1 MNATL
6 EQTGDIEQLIHEAE
20 QLIDR
25 RNTNALPFAERVM
38 ELAIESRNP
47 KHLAQAKYILAFYNC
62 LVANNYDLAI
72 ELCNEV
78 LATADFDELGD
89 INYKVYMTLG
99 NSYQLKGDVFSAQES
114 YMAGLKHLEARNG
127 GELDSREKGFLA
139 SFYYNVSLLLT
150 NSELNIGVED
160 YLQKAIDLYTE
171 TQGYFKLSKSYVL
184 YAGILEK
191 RKEFDKAITLLFK
204 ALEIDK
210 ETNDEYSIT
219 LTTANLG
226 ILHLRIGKYDEALGY
241 LLNTMQYYG
250 SNNMLYEFGMVKTA
264 VSETLF
270 GLGQKD
276 EAIKHLLE
284 AEEVFN
290 QLDNKGELSNVYHL
304 LAQFKEQNNEAAEAL
319 KYQKLYTNSLK
330 YFFDIEKTNSLTRA
344 KKEFENEQKEKE
356 ASLLK
361 EKNEEIQ
368 RYVHRLEIS
377 NNELKQ
383 FAHVA
388 SHDLREPL
396 RMITSYMGLM
406 RKSLNGQITEQQ
418 SEFIGYAIDGA
429 KRMELLIVDL
439 LRLAKVDANPR
450 YERVKMQN
458 VVEEI
463 RLNLDVLLK
472 EKHASILFANLPEMH
487 ADRTQMLQLFQNI
500 IGNGIKYNESERP
513 VVKVKCINRPTEVE
527 FVITDNGIGIPEAYR
542 EKVFQIFQRID
553 TEQKYSGS
561 GIGLTISKKIVDS
574 MDGRI
579 FIEGN
584 PGGGSTFHIIF
595 PSKVLC

>member
-1 MNATL
+1 MSALL
-6 EQTGDIEQLIHEAE
+6 EQRVDIDQLIREAE

-25 RNTNALPFAERVM
+25 RNPEALPLAERAM
-38 ELAIESRNP
+38 QLAGESRNP
-47 KHLAQAKYILAFYNC
+47 KHFAQAKYILAFYNC
-62 LVANNYDLAI
+62 LVANNYDTTI
-72 ELCNEV
+72 ELCEEV
-78 LATADFDELGD
+78 LSTVDIEDIKD

-99 NSYQLKGDVFSAQES
+99 NSYQLKGDVFAAQES
-114 YMAGLKHLEARNG
+114 YMAGLKQLEAR
-127 GELDSREKGFLA
+127 ESLDSREKGFLA

-150 NSELNIGVED
+150 NSELNFPIED
-160 YLQKAIDLYTE
+160 YLEKAIDIYEELKSH
-171 TQGYFKLSKSYVL
+171 FKLSKSYLV
-184 YAGILEK
+184 YAGLME
-191 RKEFDKAITLLFK
+191 RNGDFDKAISLLFK
-204 ALEIDK
+204 ALQIDK
-210 ETNDEYSIT
+210 ETNDIYSIT

-226 ILHLRIGKYDEALGY
+226 ILHLRIKKYEEAMGY
-241 LLNTMQYYG
+241 LKQTLTYYIENAMQY
-250 SNNMLYEFGMVKTA
+250 ETGMVKVA
-264 VSETLF
+264 LGETHF
-270 GLGQKD
+270 GLGQKE
-276 EAIKHLLE
+276 EAIAFLLE
-284 AEEVFN
+284 AEKVFN
-290 QLDNKGELSNVYHL
+290 DLDNKSELSNVHRL
-304 LAQFKEQNNEAAEAL
+304 LASFVEETGDAL
-319 KYQKLYTNSLK
+319 KALHYQKLYTESLK

-356 ASLLK
+356 AALLK
-361 EKNEEIQ
+361 DKNEEIQ
-368 RYVHRLEIS
+368 RYVHRLEVS

-406 RKSLNGQITEQQ
+406 RKSLNGNITEQQ
-418 SEFIGYAIDGA
+418 SEFIAYAVDGA

-439 LRLAKVDANPR
+439 LRLAKVDANSR
-450 YERVKMQN
+450 IEKVKTQN

-472 EKHASILFANLPEMH
+472 EKNASILFSNLPEIN

-513 VVKVKCINRPTEVE
+513 VVKVKCITRPAEIE

-542 EKVFQIFQRID
+542 EKVFQIFQRIE
-553 TEQKYSGS
+553 TTQKYSGS

-574 MDGRI
+574 LDGKI
-579 FIEGN
+579 AIESN
-584 PGGGSTFHIIF
+584 PAGGSIFRIVF

>member
-62 LVANNYDLAI
+62 LVANNYDVAI

-99 NSYQLKGDVFSAQES
+99 NSYQLKGDIFSAQES

-160 YLQKAIDLYTE
+160 YLQKAIELYTE

-226 ILHLRIGKYDEALGY
+226 ILHLRIGKYEQALAY
-241 LLNTMQYYG
+241 LQQTLLYY
-250 SNNMLYEFGMVKTA
+250 SNNNMLYELGMVKTA
-264 VSETLF
+264 VAETLF
-270 GLGQKD
+270 ATGKQD
-276 EAIKHLLE
+276 EAINHLVE

-290 QLDNKGELSNVYHL
+290 QLDNKSELSNVYHL
-304 LAQFKEQNNEAAEAL
+304 LAQFKEQNNEPAEAL

-418 SEFIGYAIDGA
+418 SEFIGYAVDGA

-472 EKHASILFANLPEMH
+472 EKQASILFANLPEMH

-527 FVITDNGIGIPEAYR
+527 FVISDNGIGIPEAYR